1 MLYSFLTKRFDITPA
16 RHVCTR
22 SAASGRFLLR
32 DAGTVTDCRL
42 PSTGCLGAGGLTR
55 NESRAKGRS
64 TAVAL
69 TAAALRDG

>member
-1 MLYSFLTKRFDITPA
+1 MP
-16 RHVCTR
+16 VCYAQHSAAYTLAAPSGG

-42 PSTGCLGAGGLTR
+42 PSTGCLGAGASTR
-55 NESRAKGRS
+55 NGSRAKGRS

-69 TAAALRDG
+69 TAAALREG